1 VRRLGDS
8 VFRITADD
16 ERVAAYCERLF
27 AGFAAG
33 DDGAEPHRFHVAS
46 APDGTAR
53 LLVDG
58 EPGGVGVS
66 ASGITSE
73 LVHTLSRLLILE
85 CDALGLHA
93 GGVARDGVG
102 VALPAA
108 MESGKSTLTAAL
120 VRAGFAYLSDEAVLL
135 DWDSGV
141 AIPFPKPIS
150 LDPGSWALFPD
161 LEPHA
166 DLPDDD
172 YKARQWHVPPDE
184 VRSGAVAAGPVP
196 IRYYVFPKYAKGA
209 TTELTPLPRAEAVV
223 ELAKNTF
230 RFNEQ
235 PRRCLDALAAAAR
248 GADCYRLAVGDLER
262 AVALV
267 RDLVERDR

>member
-1 VRRLGDS
+1 MRRFGDYGFE
-8 VFRITADD
+8 VTADD
-16 ERVAAYCERLF
+16 ERVAAYCARLF
-27 AGFAAG
+27 AGFAECAG
-33 DDGAEPHRFHVAS
+33 GVEPHRFHVTTE
-46 APDGTAR
+46 PDGTAR
-53 LLVDG
+53 LVVDG
-58 EPGGVGVS
+58 EPGVVGVS

-73 LVHTLSRLLILE
+73 LVHTLARLMIGA

-93 GGVARDGVG
+93 GGVVHDGVG
-102 VALPAA
+102 IALPAA
-108 MESGKSTLTAAL
+108 MESGKSTLTAGL
-120 VRAGFAYLSDEAVLL
+120 VRAGFGYLSDEAVLL
-135 DWDSGV
+135 DWDSGT

-161 LEPHA
+161 LEPGA

-172 YKARQWHVPPDE
+172 YKARQWHIPPDD
-184 VRSGAVAAGPVP
+184 VRPGAVAGPVP
-196 IRYYVFPKYAKGA
+196 IRYFVFPRYAKGA
-209 TTELTPLPRAEAVV
+209 TTELAPLPRAAAVV

-248 GADCYRLAVGDLER
+248 DAECYRLAVGDLDR